1 MAWYSNTRLKTMD
14 SVNEDTTNY
23 AQDITVNGGMIT
35 AFWQHQNEEWAVR
48 NYVQWKWLK
57 KRSVEKF
64 ERRGVFWID

>member
-35 AFWQHQNEEWAVR
+35 AF
-48 NYVQWKWLK
+48 
-57 KRSVEKF
+57 
-64 ERRGVFWID
+64 